1 MIGRMTTATD
11 QPESFQIPIEAAEA
25 YEAAFVPAFFAQ
37 WAPVLCEAARVDAG
51 PGACSTWRAGR
62 ASSPARRPTS
72 SHPAAPWSGSTSTRR
87 CSPSRAVSAPTS
99 TGATATPDALPFG
112 DREFDAVL
120 CQMALMFFPDRAAA
134 LREMARVV
142 RSGRL
147 RRRAGAGP
155 ARRPA
160 RLRPVRRHAA
170 ARLAG
175 PEAMSLLSTYFVCGD
190 LDELSAL
197 VASAGLRVTTSRTL
211 AGTYR
216 APSVDAMVTT
226 EVESTPLVDR
236 MSEVGHSGAPW
247 RGPRAP
253 APLDRDRRPR
263 GGPLR
268 VGARGGPPRPPVT
281 HDARQPGAAPPCSSS
296 RHRSWARR

>member
-1 MIGRMTTATD
+1 M
-11 QPESFQIPIEAAEA
+11 
-25 YEAAFVPAFFAQ
+25 
-37 WAPVLCEAARVDAG
+37 
-51 PGACSTWRAGR
+51 
-62 ASSPARRPTS
+62 
-72 SHPAAPWSGSTSTRR
+72 
-87 CSPSRAVSAPTS
+87 SAPTS
-99 TGATATPDALPFG
+99 SGATATPDALPFG

-142 RSGRL
+142 RPEGSVAVLVPGRL
-147 RRRAGAGP
+147 DAQP
-155 ARRPA
+155 AFAP
-160 RLRPVRRHAA
+160 LVEAA

-197 VASAGLRVTTSRTL
+197 VASAGLRVTSSRTL

-236 MSEVGHSGAPW
+236 MSESAIQELRGEAHELLRPWTGPDGRVEAPFESVLVV
-247 RGPRAP
+247 A
-253 APLDRDRRPR
+253 RP
-263 GGPLR
+263 G
-268 VGARGGPPRPPVT
+268 RP
-281 HDARQPGAAPPCSSS
+281 
-296 RHRSWARR
+296 